1 MNQAVPFV
9 TFQPSRGQKAD
20 EAMETYL
27 EIFADGRVILDNRY
41 GPDGP
46 GEEGTVIMAEIEIAG
61 QRLRFSDSFV
71 EHEWDLTPAVSLMVD
86 CESAEEL
93 ERIFTALSDRGTV
106 FMPIDDYG
114 FGPFGW
120 VGDRFG
126 LTWQLGLAA
135 A

>member
-1 MNQAVPFV
+1 MNQAVPFI
-9 TFQPSRGQKAD
+9 TFQPGRGQNAA

-27 EIFADGRVILDNRY
+27 EVFADGRVVSDNRY

-46 GEEGTVIMAEIEIAG
+46 GAEGTVIMAEIEIAG
-61 QRLRFSDSFV
+61 QRLRLSDSFV
-71 EHEWDLTPAVSLMVD
+71 DHEWDITPAVSLMVD

-93 ERIFTALSDRGTV
+93 ERIFTALSAQGTV
-106 FMPIDDYG
+106 FMPLGDYG

-135 A
+135 E

>member
-9 TFQPSRGQKAD
+9 TFQPSRGQKAA
-20 EAMETYL
+20 EAMEAYL

-61 QRLRFSDSFV
+61 LRLRFSDSFV
-71 EHEWDLTPAVSLMVD
+71 EHEWDLTPAVSLMID
-86 CESAEEL
+86 CESGEEL

-120 VGDRFG
+120 AGDRFG

>member
-1 MNQAVPFV
+1 MNQAVPFI
-9 TFQPSRGQKAD
+9 TFQPSRGQSAA

-27 EIFADGRVILDNRY
+27 KLFTDGRVILDNRY

-46 GEEGTVIMAEIEIAG
+46 GAEGTVIMSEIEIAG

-71 EHEWDLTPAVSLMVD
+71 AHEWDITPGVSLMVD
-86 CESAEEL
+86 CESTEEL
-93 ERIFTALSDRGTV
+93 ERLFTALSVQGTV
-106 FMPIDDYG
+106 YMPLDDYG

-126 LTWQLGLAA
+126 LTWQLGLASA
-135 A
+135 